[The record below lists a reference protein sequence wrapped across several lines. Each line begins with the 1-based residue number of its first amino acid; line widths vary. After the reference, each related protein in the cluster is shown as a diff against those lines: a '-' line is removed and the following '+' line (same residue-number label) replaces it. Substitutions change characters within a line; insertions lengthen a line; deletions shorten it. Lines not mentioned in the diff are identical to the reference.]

1 MIRFALA
8 AAFASALAIN
18 LTGCDRPAPVPG
30 ESAVPS
36 NAALESVAADVAS
49 SVGPVVDGPSPA
61 PTPTAEVRTPGMASN
76 SRDPAEVLAFWG
88 KAVEAR
94 DWATVRATWG
104 DHGARSGLSDKAFA
118 ARWSSLLDPKVTIG
132 RGEQEGAAGSLYY
145 TAPVRIVDGARV
157 LAGEVV
163 LRRANDVDG
172 ATDEQ
177 LRWHIESATLA
188 P

>member
-8 AAFASALAIN
+8 AALTSAIAIN
-18 LTGCDRPAPVPG
+18 LTGCDRPAPVPS
-30 ESAVPS
+30 ESASPS
-36 NAALESVAADVAS
+36 EAALERVAA
-49 SVGPVVDGPSPA
+49 SVGASVGAVVDGPVPS
-61 PTPTAEVRTPGMASN
+61 PTPTADIRTPGVPSA
-76 SRDPAEVLAFWG
+76 SRDPVEVLAVWR

-94 DWATVRATWG
+94 DWATVRAYWG
-104 DHGARSGLSDKAFA
+104 DHGARSGLSDKDFA
-118 ARWSSLLDPKVTIG
+118 ARWSSLLDPKVAIG
-132 RGEQEGAAGSLYY
+132 KGEQEGAAGSLYY
-145 TAPVRIVDGARV
+145 TAPVRIVDGART

-177 LRWHIESATLA
+177 LRWHIDSTTLA